1 MLPLVEKK
9 IITTLQ
15 LQFNNVPVECIQSQK
30 HLGLILY
37 SKLDFIE
44 YISSILSKVNKLTA
58 VLRKLQTVLPR
69 YFLLTI
75 YKRIKAIV
83 T

>member
-1 MLPLVEKK
+1 MNFNFDSTDVAFSRKKK

-15 LQFNNVPVECIQSQK
+15 LQFNNVPIECIQSQK
-30 HLGLILY
+30 HLGLILH
-37 SKLDFIE
+37 SKLD
-44 YISSILSKVNKLTA
+44 ISSILSKVNKLTA

-75 YKRIKAIV
+75 YK
-83 T
+83 